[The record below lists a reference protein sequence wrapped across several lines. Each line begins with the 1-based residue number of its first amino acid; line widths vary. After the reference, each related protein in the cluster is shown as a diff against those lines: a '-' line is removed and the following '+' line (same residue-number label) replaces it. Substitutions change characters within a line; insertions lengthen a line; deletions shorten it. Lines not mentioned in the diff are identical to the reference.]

1 MNRKTRP
8 KGDNGERVVWRFI
21 QSALLSLLCTVAGQN
36 KCRANKAQILPI
48 VMDWMFPQRWR
59 CLSKHR
65 FEDKR
70 AWPAV
75 STIAAATGDV
85 WDTALNTEEGRIGER
100 KRKRGTK

>member
-8 KGDNGERVVWRFI
+8 KGDNVVRGFV

-48 VMDWMFPQRWR
+48 DMDWMFPQRWR

-75 STIAAATGDV
+75 STRAAAAAG
-85 WDTALNTEEGRIGER
+85 DTALNTEEGRIGER